1 MTGNS
6 NRLSRVIEEVAIV
19 LQEVSRL
26 ENAEEISQEA
36 ADLQYSRVIVLEE
49 ALAKIASSSTKSVAS
64 CKKIAEEALRE
75 SNDLF
80 I

>member
-1 MTGNS
+1 LESNS
-6 NRLSRVIEEVAIV
+6 KRLSRAIEEIAIV
-19 LQEVSRL
+19 LQDVSRL
-26 ENAEEISQEA
+26 EDAEEISDES
-36 ADLQYSRVIVLEE
+36 ADLQCSRVILLEE